1 MNISLQH
8 KENLTADLTFTLE
21 PADYKDKVTAK
32 IKEYGKQITLPGFR
46 KGKIPLGVLKKMVGT
61 SIMIEEINQMV
72 SQNLYDYINEEELD
86 VLGDPVPQSQ
96 MKEEDFDLSFQ
107 SDLTFVFEVGLAPE
121 FEATTEFAD
130 LPPRYQVKVDDAFLE
145 KEIGIYQDRFGESST
160 PEDVAKGDIVFGQ
173 ATFEEEGAEAEPVEE
188 ATEGE
193 EGAEE
198 DEGKGIYVPLNPNR
212 LENEAIFASLE
223 GKNVGDKVEVDYKL
237 IATEPQALADLLF
250 IDVEQATELLEKPS
264 KYEIKR
270 VNRVVKAEVN
280 EELYGKVAESL
291 KWEVGEEPLTKED
304 FKTRLSESVLGNL
317 EKNARV
323 YFHNKLTD
331 RVIDAHDLELP
342 DTFLKNWLVKTN
354 ENKTEEDIEN
364 EYPDFKRSLTWT
376 LVEGKLIKKYDV
388 KVNDDEIDDRLK
400 QNLLG
405 NLTMQMGS
413 EPDEA
418 LLKSY
423 MEYMKQDQNSMQ
435 GIFRQV
441 LSEKVLTAL
450 EEEIGPEVTEMDATD
465 FMNLV
470 EAERKNN

>member
-121 FEATTEFAD
+121 FEATTEFAE

-173 ATFEEEGAEAEPVEE
+173 ATFEEEGAEAIPAPAAEE
-188 ATEGE
+188 TE
-193 EGAEE
+193 EGAETE
-198 DEGKGIYVPLNPNR
+198 NDDKGVYIPLNPNR
-212 LENEAIFASLE
+212 LENEAIFAPLE
-223 GKNVGDKVEVDYKL
+223 GKSVGDKVEVDYKL

-270 VNRVVKAEVN
+270 VNRVV
-280 EELYGKVAESL
+280 
-291 KWEVGEEPLTKED
+291 
-304 FKTRLSESVLGNL
+304 
-317 EKNARV
+317 
-323 YFHNKLTD
+323 
-331 RVIDAHDLELP
+331 
-342 DTFLKNWLVKTN
+342 
-354 ENKTEEDIEN
+354 
-364 EYPDFKRSLTWT
+364 
-376 LVEGKLIKKYDV
+376 
-388 KVNDDEIDDRLK
+388 
-400 QNLLG
+400 
-405 NLTMQMGS
+405 
-413 EPDEA
+413 
-418 LLKSY
+418 
-423 MEYMKQDQNSMQ
+423 
-435 GIFRQV
+435 
-441 LSEKVLTAL
+441 
-450 EEEIGPEVTEMDATD
+450 
-465 FMNLV
+465 
-470 EAERKNN
+470 